1 MRNISGKCS
10 LMDSLGGH
18 TTNAL
23 PKILLR
29 SLIDSVNIYEESVG
43 ETPNLSAK
51 SSINNSSL
59 KRINVSKDSPC

>member
-1 MRNISGKCS
+1 
-10 LMDSLGGH
+10 MDSLGGH

-29 SLIDSVNIYEESVG
+29 SLIDIVNIYEESVG
-43 ETPNLSAK
+43 ETPKLSAK

-59 KRINVSKDSPC
+59 NASMWAKTHHADPVS

>member
-1 MRNISGKCS
+1 
-10 LMDSLGGH
+10 MDSLGGH

-23 PKILLR
+23 PKILFR
-29 SLIDSVNIYEESVG
+29 SLIDIVNIYEESVG